1 MTAQQALPVARHHG
15 SLAWAMPVTLGVF
28 FGFMAGFLRREGAPV
43 DWWDVLYGVV
53 AGLVFAAVA
62 FGLGRIQHNLM
73 PELHAGAYGAL
84 CGIALGFL
92 HSLTGASVLTA
103 VVTGLVFGG
112 MMLVGSFYVFHNRA
126 D

>member
-1 MTAQQALPVARHHG
+1 MAAQQALPALHHG
-15 SLAWAMPVTLGVF
+15 SLGWAMPVTLGAF
-28 FGFMAGFLRREGAPV
+28 FGFMAGFLRREGAPLE
-43 DWWDVLYGVV
+43 WGDVLYGVV

-62 FGLGRIQHNLM
+62 FGFGRIQHALT

-84 CGIALGFL
+84 TGIALGFL
-92 HSLTGASVLTA
+92 HSLTGVSVLTA

-112 MMLVGSFYVFHNRA
+112 MMVVGSFYIFHNRA